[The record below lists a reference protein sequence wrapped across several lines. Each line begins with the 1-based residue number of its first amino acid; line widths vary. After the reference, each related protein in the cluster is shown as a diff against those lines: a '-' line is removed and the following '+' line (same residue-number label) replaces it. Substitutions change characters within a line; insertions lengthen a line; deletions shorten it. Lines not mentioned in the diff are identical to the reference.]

1 MKILHLMLEQTL
13 EQLAIDHPDLGE
25 ERLAKAIGT
34 AIEDQVPGAA
44 KILLRGLK
52 ARAPEMLR
60 EERELDTG
68 FRARNYQRW
77 REGLDLL
84 CMLIVIAEE
93 SGSDF
98 NTEFRPQAARESNF
112 VFEAVCSLH
121 ARAVLIAREVLC
133 LLEGGFAD
141 GALAR
146 WRSLHELAVVSG
158 FLSERDNQLAEK
170 YLLAREAQKYKAIME
185 SQDRIPRT
193 GLEPFGEKEIQQ
205 AKTLRDR
212 LVQKYGTAI
221 QRDYGW
227 AAKALGKKDPT
238 FRSLEEAVGLDHL
251 RPYFRWASDHVH
263 SGYKPHATFLGT
275 SESPNPILL
284 AGQSN
289 SGLTEPAVQIALS
302 LTQATAALLLVE
314 PNFDHLV
321 ISQILIDL
329 VGELQETFIRIERET
344 LLRAR
349 RDAITD
355 QYKKSI

>member
-1 MKILHLMLEQTL
+1 MKILQLVLEQSL
-13 EQLAIDHPDLGE
+13 ERLAIEHADLGE

-34 AIEDQVPGAA
+34 AIKEQVPNAA
-44 KILLRGLK
+44 KILLHDLK
-52 ARAPEMLR
+52 VKAPEMLR

-93 SGSDF
+93 SGSDI
-98 NTEFRPQAARESNF
+98 NTEFRPQAVRQGNL

-146 WRSLHELAVVSG
+146 WRSLHEIAVVSG

-170 YLLAREAQKYKAIME
+170 YLLAREAQKYKAIIE
-185 SQDRIPRT
+185 YQDRFPRT

-205 AKTLRDR
+205 AKTLRDK

-227 AAKALGKKDPT
+227 AAEALGKDPT
-238 FRSLEEAVGLDHL
+238 FRNLEKAVGSDHL
-251 RPYFRWASDHVH
+251 RPYFRWASEHIH
-263 SGYKPHATFLGT
+263 AGYKPHATFLGT
-275 SESPNPILL
+275 SESPQSILL

-289 SGLTEPAVQIALS
+289 SGLAEPAVQTALS

-314 PNFDHLV
+314 PSFDHLV

-329 VGELQETFIRIERET
+329 VGEVQETFIRVERET
-344 LLRAR
+344 LMRAR
-349 RDAITD
+349 TDATTG
-355 QYKKSI
+355 Q